1 MTARHESLMQHSN
14 DVTVVTAED
23 TTMTRQPGAGPG
35 ARPGHPAVAEAPA
48 GRSRPPRGPRSL
60 LAAARS
66 VVSSG
71 SIGEVRARFRHH
83 HGHHRHVAALLKD
96 ARHDNAVGGLVWNL
110 RDVTKEALL
119 AERLRHQAFHD
130 HLTGLANRALF
141 LERLEVT
148 LAQVGPQRPVA
159 VCLVD
164 LDKLKE
170 ANDRYGHQAGDALL
184 KVVGQRFRAA
194 VRPGDVVARLG
205 GDEFGVLFEGVDAA
219 RPTPPRSA

>member
-1 MTARHESLMQHSN
+1 M
-14 DVTVVTAED
+14 
-23 TTMTRQPGAGPG
+23 
-35 ARPGHPAVAEAPA
+35 A
-48 GRSRPPRGPRSL
+48 GRRLVDLAHPEDRGSL

-110 RDVTKEALL
+110 RDVTKEQPAR
-119 AERLRHQAFHD
+119 RLRHQAFHD

-148 LAQVGPQRPVA
+148 LAQVGPQRLVA
-159 VCLVD
+159 VCLVT

-205 GDEFGVLFEGVDAA
+205 GDEFMSSSRAWTPALS
-219 RPTPPRSA
+219 TPPRSA